1 MPQWELDR
9 DRYKA
14 EVIKATA
21 DGWDPAEN
29 WFRFVQLP
37 LGTDD
42 EGLIKR
48 ALDQVSLY
56 LNQMTVGGGALREAA
71 NSLVARIPEARAVL
85 LLDPTARAAHR
96 TDASGGL
103 QHVRDRIRSAVGDV
117 RAVPARA
124 VTAFAR
130 QSGGR
135 ATASDVRDLL
145 AELGIAEREPVA
157 LDAPPLTGRDRLGD
171 QLRRLRLGSVGAY
184 LRARGLGAD
193 PSEQALDEQD
203 AVVDSRLSGA
213 ERTAEEQVLIVLRRW
228 RREGTLR
235 DLLRRD
241 TLDALVRLAERGQAA
256 VEEALRPP
264 DVRRYNTA
272 LGLPGPD
279 ELAYAVVC
287 LQRFPAEGGPPRWQ
301 ADVDAAVADRD
312 LRRAL
317 ELLRA
322 RGDLPAE
329 YARLRDDLAHTLAAS
344 DRQTAEARAIERDDP
359 EAAAEIYAAVLAVC
373 VHPEAESGLERCRP
387 AAVPS
392 VRAEVVD
399 GERVR
404 VEWEPS
410 PARVG
415 AIAYTVTRGDDA
427 VVERT
432 TTGRSAVDRQPP
444 AAVAL
449 SYTVTTLRDGRPGGA
464 ATAAPVTVLPRVTDL
479 VLIPGDGAVE
489 LRWTLPGDASDA
501 EVTRVTADDPHETPL
516 GRARHEWPDATARN
530 GTEYEYRV
538 RARYRVGLAEPAVG
552 SVRPGPPPPP
562 VSDLRVGRDG
572 DGLLLTWTP
581 PPHGSV
587 RILRCTAPPAHPS
600 GHPLPRAAGERLGEE
615 ITGTPVGAGL
625 HIDNPP
631 AGQRYWLL
639 PITVSDHLAVLG
651 TAVPYDARLP
661 AVTGLTV
668 KPWGYG
674 VRLSWSWP
682 PHATEA
688 RVYHKRGSRIGEP
701 PDAEAVVERVARAAY
716 ERDGCVVRV
725 TEGEWWFGVGLVAV
739 DGGEELAGPVEQ
751 CSFTIRLREL
761 EYAIRPVGWWQ
772 RWRRSIEVRAT
783 QGTVPAVQVRARA
796 DLPPLYPD
804 DGHQIARFPAPDAAA
819 DVLRGEFTAQPDGA
833 VLHLRAF
840 ALDAPDVVL
849 TPAGPQPLRVGAA
862 RERPWRRPRPDRRRG
877 TRCPHCWKDVPTV
890 LRRCPAVC
898 GQAGEFFPRTQ
909 TLCPHGVEPS
919 TASYCPN
926 PECHKRLEHDYITSR
941 SRVIA
946 TIGSGDSGKSTW
958 IGVLVRELRNRGR
971 EFGGMTT
978 ELVGDASKER
988 YRTVFEKA
996 LFTEGRTVA
1005 RNDSIRAAKGMEPL
1019 LIMTRRPLVS
1029 RWPRRS
1035 DRLLVGMN
1043 VFYDAAGEDLL
1054 RRENLD
1060 LLARYVNGADAIV
1073 FALDPLQLPSVRA
1086 AVGSR
1091 VPLPDQAPDQA
1102 DMLIRVAELIREHR
1116 GHGPDVRISTPL
1128 AVVVTKT
1135 DALDPLPA
1143 GSVLRRP
1150 GTPKGGYDEAEGQ
1163 RMHDEVRA
1171 LIAEWPEGR
1180 HLLDVVDSTFADCRF
1195 FAVSALGT
1203 PPATPTELAGRI
1215 HPLRAEDP
1223 MLWLLARFGLVPRR

>member
-1 MPQWELDR
+1 
-9 DRYKA
+9 
-14 EVIKATA
+14 
-21 DGWDPAEN
+21 
-29 WFRFVQLP
+29 
-37 LGTDD
+37 
-42 EGLIKR
+42 
-48 ALDQVSLY
+48 
-56 LNQMTVGGGALREAA
+56 
-71 NSLVARIPEARAVL
+71 
-85 LLDPTARAAHR
+85 
-96 TDASGGL
+96 
-103 QHVRDRIRSAVGDV
+103 
-117 RAVPARA
+117 
-124 VTAFAR
+124 
-130 QSGGR
+130 
-135 ATASDVRDLL
+135 
-145 AELGIAEREPVA
+145 
-157 LDAPPLTGRDRLGD
+157 
-171 QLRRLRLGSVGAY
+171 
-184 LRARGLGAD
+184 
-193 PSEQALDEQD
+193 
-203 AVVDSRLSGA
+203 
-213 ERTAEEQVLIVLRRW
+213 
-228 RREGTLR
+228 
-235 DLLRRD
+235 
-241 TLDALVRLAERGQAA
+241 
-256 VEEALRPP
+256 
-264 DVRRYNTA
+264 
-272 LGLPGPD
+272 
-279 ELAYAVVC
+279 
-287 LQRFPAEGGPPRWQ
+287 
-301 ADVDAAVADRD
+301 
-312 LRRAL
+312 
-317 ELLRA
+317 
-322 RGDLPAE
+322 
-329 YARLRDDLAHTLAAS
+329 
-344 DRQTAEARAIERDDP
+344 
-359 EAAAEIYAAVLAVC
+359 
-373 VHPEAESGLERCRP
+373 
-387 AAVPS
+387 
-392 VRAEVVD
+392 
-399 GERVR
+399 
-404 VEWEPS
+404 
-410 PARVG
+410 
-415 AIAYTVTRGDDA
+415 
-427 VVERT
+427 
-432 TTGRSAVDRQPP
+432 
-444 AAVAL
+444 
-449 SYTVTTLRDGRPGGA
+449 
-464 ATAAPVTVLPRVTDL
+464 
-479 VLIPGDGAVE
+479 
-489 LRWTLPGDASDA
+489 
-501 EVTRVTADDPHETPL
+501 
-516 GRARHEWPDATARN
+516 
-530 GTEYEYRV
+530 
-538 RARYRVGLAEPAVG
+538 
-552 SVRPGPPPPP
+552 
-562 VSDLRVGRDG
+562 
-572 DGLLLTWTP
+572 
-581 PPHGSV
+581 
-587 RILRCTAPPAHPS
+587 
-600 GHPLPRAAGERLGEE
+600 
-615 ITGTPVGAGL
+615 
-625 HIDNPP
+625 
-631 AGQRYWLL
+631 
-639 PITVSDHLAVLG
+639 
-651 TAVPYDARLP
+651 
-661 AVTGLTV
+661 
-668 KPWGYG
+668 
-674 VRLSWSWP
+674 
-682 PHATEA
+682 
-688 RVYHKRGSRIGEP
+688 
-701 PDAEAVVERVARAAY
+701 
-716 ERDGCVVRV
+716 
-725 TEGEWWFGVGLVAV
+725 
-739 DGGEELAGPVEQ
+739 
-751 CSFTIRLREL
+751 
-761 EYAIRPVGWWQ
+761 
-772 RWRRSIEVRAT
+772 
-783 QGTVPAVQVRARA
+783 VPAVQVRARA
-796 DLPPLYPD
+796 DLPPLHPD